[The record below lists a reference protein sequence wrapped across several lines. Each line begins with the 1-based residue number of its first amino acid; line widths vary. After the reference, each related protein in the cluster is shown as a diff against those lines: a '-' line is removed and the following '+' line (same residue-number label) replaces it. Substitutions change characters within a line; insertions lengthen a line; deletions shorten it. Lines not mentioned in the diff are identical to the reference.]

1 MTFSTFQVYIPYN
14 NNMYNVYSAR
24 FTLKRTTMA
33 NLLIN
38 MVRNIFHRK
47 NIDDN
52 CTYDQRLRRG
62 Q

>member
-1 MTFSTFQVYIPYN
+1 
-14 NNMYNVYSAR
+14 MYNVYSAR